1 MRRFG
6 GTDDFLAADRARH
19 GRWRPAPASAPT
31 SSSGFPGETED
42 DVAELERFLTEGRL
56 DAVGVFGYSDEEGTE
71 AIGLPGKLDQAEIDA
86 RVRRI
91 TDLVEELTAQ
101 RAEDR
106 IGERVEVL
114 LTEDLLRRGGPGVW
128 LGHAAHQDPDADGT
142 TTVTGVPAGRG
153 RRPAR
158 WPPRSSTPRA
168 STWSP
173 ARCVPRRSA
182 PAGR

>member
-6 GTDDFLAADRARH
+6 GTDDFLALIERARDL
-19 GRWRPAPASAPT
+19 APGAGFRT
-31 SSSGFPGETED
+31 NVILGFPGETED

-114 LTEDLLRRGGPGVW
+114 LTEDLSDDEGPGVW
-128 LGHAAHQDPDADGT
+128 SGHAAHQDPDADGT
-142 TTVTGVPAGRG
+142 TTLSGVPADAVAGQLVIADVVG
-153 RRPAR
+153 TEGIDLLA
-158 WPPRSSTPRA
+158 TA
-168 STWSP
+168 VV
-173 ARCVPRRSA
+173 AALSA
-182 PAGR
+182 AGR